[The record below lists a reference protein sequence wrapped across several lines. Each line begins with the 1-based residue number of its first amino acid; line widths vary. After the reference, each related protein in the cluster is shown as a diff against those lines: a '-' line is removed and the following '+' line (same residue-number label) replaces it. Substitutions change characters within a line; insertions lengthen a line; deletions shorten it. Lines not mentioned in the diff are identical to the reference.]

1 VSVVRFVERRVA
13 FVSRND
19 KSKTEIAAPSVP
31 ERVQRLALFGPPP
44 LLEGEDAA
52 AYDQPLARI
61 CAAAKP
67 VDIID
72 EMFIADVVSLE
83 WEVLRWRR
91 LKSSL
96 IRARG
101 LEALKGFLAGQ
112 LDYDLYSEHFAD
124 QLAEILRDNDWVE
137 VEDAQ
142 TLARE
147 CARNE
152 PDAIDQVNEWLAG
165 ISLDVDDILNGARA
179 RKAKELVQE
188 YVRREPDAVT
198 LIHQLLTGAGVSMDG
213 LTAGALSRHLDDIER
228 IDRLTTIAESRRN
241 VSLHEIDRRRAVLG
255 ETLRRGVQEIEDGEF
270 EAIETT
276 PAKESNVA

>member
-1 VSVVRFVERRVA
+1 MSGK
-13 FVSRND
+13 N
-19 KSKTEIAAPSVP
+19 KSKAEIAAPRVRV
-31 ERVQRLALFGPPP
+31 RVQRLALFGHPP

-52 AYDQPLARI
+52 AYDQLLARI
-61 CAAAKP
+61 YAAVKP

-101 LEALKGFLAGQ
+101 LEGLEGFLAGQ

-124 QLAEILRDNDWVE
+124 QLAEILRDNLPEDQVE
-137 VEDAQ
+137 NAQ

-152 PDAIDQVNEWLAG
+152 PAADDKVNELLAG
-165 ISLDVDDILNGARA
+165 IKLDMDDILDDAKG

-188 YVRREPDAVT
+188 YVRREPDAV
-198 LIHQLLTGAGVSMDG
+198 
-213 LTAGALSRHLDDIER
+213 
-228 IDRLTTIAESRRN
+228 
-241 VSLHEIDRRRAVLG
+241 
-255 ETLRRGVQEIEDGEF
+255 
-270 EAIETT
+270 
-276 PAKESNVA
+276 